1 MSNQSTSTNPRF
13 FAGDPVTVKATGRK
27 GTVVR
32 STFRDGRWLVMVDQ
46 PHGSGVLRQHYPE
59 EELE

>member
-1 MSNQSTSTNPRF
+1 MSNQSPSTNPRF

-32 STFRDGRWLVMVDQ
+32 STFRDGRWLFLVDQ
-46 PHGSGVLRQHYPE
+46 SHGSGVLRQHYPE